1 MQPPLDVCYE
11 NLSPSHFHSTGYKNP
26 LINSEAAPYTLL
38 EAIRIFN
45 RVDIGG
51 YFVSR
56 NLPAVECMHWSATK
70 GIQITDDV
78 YPL

>member
-1 MQPPLDVCYE
+1 M
-11 NLSPSHFHSTGYKNP
+11 
-26 LINSEAAPYTLL
+26 INSEAAPYTLL